1 MHSWIRGSKQNT
13 QDKGRGRVEKGKNME
28 TRKVKDSDIGV
39 KHSRFK
45 VLWRMFYRNKAAVV
59 GLVFLLFL
67 IVIAVFADSFWDY
80 ENDVIRMNS
89 ANRLLSPSLEHPF
102 GTDANGRDMLIR
114 IAYGTRYSLIIGVV
128 SVLFGLLIGLPIGA
142 SAGYIGGKYDNIIM
156 RFLDSFDVVPNILMA
171 MTIVYALGANLFNL
185 TIALSV
191 SSVPILARITRAS
204 VMTVRFNDYIEAAR
218 AISGSNTYIIFRHVL
233 PNCFSP
239 ILVQCTLRIG
249 ITIVAAASM
258 SFIGLGVPAPT
269 PEWGALL
276 NASRRVFVQAPWL
289 SIYPGLAIMATV
301 MAINLVGDGL
311 RDALDP
317 KLKR

>member
-1 MHSWIRGSKQNT
+1 MNIKSSK
-13 QDKGRGRVEKGKNME
+13 ME
-28 TRKVKDSDIGV
+28 ASDIGV
-39 KHSRFK
+39 KQNRFK
-45 VLWRMFYRNKAAVV
+45 IIWQMFCRNRAAVI
-59 GLVFLLFL
+59 GLVFMLFL
-67 IVIAVFADSFWDY
+67 VMIAVFADYIWDY
-80 ENDVIRMNS
+80 DTDVAKMVP
-89 ANRLLSPSLEHPF
+89 ADRLLPPSLEHPF
-102 GTDANGRDMLIR
+102 GTDSNGRSMLAR
-114 IAYGTRYSLIIGVV
+114 IGYGTQYSLIIGVV
-128 SVLFGLLIGLPIGA
+128 SVLFGLLLGLPVGA
-142 SAGYIGGKYDNIIM
+142 SAGYIGGRYDDIIM

-171 MTIVYALGANLFNL
+171 ITIVYALGASMLNL

-204 VMTVRFNDYIEAAR
+204 VMTVRFNDYIESAR
-218 AISGSNTYIIFRHVL
+218 AISGSGIYIIFRHVL

-289 SIYPGLAIMATV
+289 SIYPGLAIMAAV
-301 MAINLVGDGL
+301 MAINLIGDGL